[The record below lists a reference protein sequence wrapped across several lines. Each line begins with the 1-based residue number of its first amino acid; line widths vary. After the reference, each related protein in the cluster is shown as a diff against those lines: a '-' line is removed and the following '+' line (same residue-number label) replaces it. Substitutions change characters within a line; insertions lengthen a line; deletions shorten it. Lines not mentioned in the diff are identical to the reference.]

1 MRWQLGT
8 VRGMMESDLVRAL
21 GLGGAGGLKGWE
33 AASMQLL
40 RLCRQLTAVRCG
52 A

>member
-21 GLGGAGGLKGWE
+21 GLGGAGGSFH
-33 AASMQLL
+33 AAPAFVQAADGSEMW
-40 RLCRQLTAVRCG
+40 CVG
-52 A
+52 ASR